1 MYMRVLHQENQISG
15 KYHSFTAVRKRQA
28 LRHPLG
34 GHPGK
39 RGIAT
44 CSEQMAQE
52 PAHRTIGGGHQIF
65 CFGATGKQNICQ
77 IICST
82 SPRSL
87 SGFSSVVSSPHALAP
102 PLCARAAAR
111 AQPSAVG
118 LHRQRLRHRPLRAL
132 ARRRA
137 SRAEGSAR
145 HPPHPLE
152 EGPAAVLWLRA
163 YATGVRPRVRE
174 YGPPAACRVSRAPRE
189 GEG

>member
-1 MYMRVLHQENQISG
+1 MVNTTHLPQYVKG
-15 KYHSFTAVRKRQA
+15 KHST
-28 LRHPLG
+28 LG

-39 RGIAT
+39 GQWPMPMPPHSVLRANGAGAGP
-44 CSEQMAQE
+44 SDDRSRAAG
-52 PAHRTIGGGHQIF
+52 PSDQIF

-163 YATGVRPRVRE
+163 YATGKSQSPGVRPSCRLPRVQSS
-174 YGPPAACRVSRAPRE
+174 A
-189 GEG
+189 